1 MRRLLRFHRI
11 SIVMTRRMTVF
22 QSTHSMRSAT
32 ICPEWCDCQKWPE
45 VIRSQHERRCRKT
58 GKSLFSPLPDWTKF
72 LFCSIRAVNVVYGA
86 GATKLPVAWWWQR
99 TTKPAC
105 VTTVHT
111 RWFFLPRR
119 SLTGATLFRSPLPC
133 NTQDSKSTGQTVGAF
148 TVFQCE
154 RVLPC
159 MTELC

>member
-1 MRRLLRFHRI
+1 MVADKREQVKI
-11 SIVMTRRMTVF
+11 E
-22 QSTHSMRSAT
+22 QNN
-32 ICPEWCDCQKWPE
+32 CY
-45 VIRSQHERRCRKT
+45 
-58 GKSLFSPLPDWTKF
+58 
-72 LFCSIRAVNVVYGA
+72 CSIRAVNVVYGA
-86 GATKLPVAWWWQR
+86 GAARRQLLDDDNVARNQR
-99 TTKPAC
+99 C

-119 SLTGATLFRSPLPC
+119 SLTGAPLFRSPLPC